1 MPHTINYNPEE
12 HIIEVKVQ
20 GTVNLDEFKEIFSQ
34 ATQLAKEI
42 ECFHILSDFREAM
55 TIKLS
60 TWEIY
65 DMPKILSGISTPAG
79 ISASR
84 FKRAIVIALKDT
96 ADTKFAE
103 TVTKNQGQN
112 AMIFQ
117 DVDEAKK
124 WLEDSP
130 MS

>member
-1 MPHTINYNPEE
+1 
-12 HIIEVKVQ
+12 
-20 GTVNLDEFKEIFSQ
+20 
-34 ATQLAKEI
+34 
-42 ECFHILSDFREAM
+42 M